1 MASAIVYLPGGKHSL
16 PLGAREIK
24 HAPRLKTGPR
34 GLTLGTVHTR
44 AVVAFV
50 AVACASWLACRSTA
64 RPTSAPAVVMVSID
78 TLRPDHLGCYG
89 YARPIS
95 PRIDAFRR
103 EAVLM
108 RDAVAS
114 APSTLASH
122 ASMFTS
128 LLVQHHG
135 ASVALQS
142 ALRPG
147 LVTLAEVLQGAG
159 FATASFNGGGELH
172 RVWGL
177 DRGFGVYVSA
187 TDSSVTKIGDDTL
200 AGQVRLAKP
209 WLERVGPRPFF
220 LFLHTYEVHH
230 PYTPAPERLRALE
243 PSYSGR
249 LPDRISIRLLEKINS
264 GRKKLAPGD
273 LEHIVAAYD
282 AEIASAD
289 AGFGDLVDLLKRR
302 GRYDSAIV
310 VLISDH
316 GEAFGER
323 GKVGWHGDALYDEQI
338 RIPLLVKLPGGQL
351 AGKTIEPQVRAIDLA
366 PSLLSLLGLP
376 SPPQFSGTRIDFA
389 GGAPDHPPWSLS
401 TIDGALRIAAVRTRR
416 WKWYEGRLY
425 DLEHDPG
432 ETRDVAS
439 LHPEVERDLQDRLV
453 AIRRSREAAGT
464 TPVGM
469 PDEVQDQLKALGYLE

>member
-1 MASAIVYLPGGKHSL
+1 LGIKDVGLLKPG
-16 PLGAREIK
+16 PLRS
-24 HAPRLKTGPR
+24 
-34 GLTLGTVHTR
+34 TLDGVSTR
-44 AVVAFV
+44 SFVAFL
-50 AVACASWLACRSTA
+50 AVACGSLPACAPRA
-64 RPTSAPAVVMVSID
+64 RPASAPAVVLVSID

-89 YARPIS
+89 YRRPIS
-95 PRIDAFRR
+95 PHIDAFRR

-108 RDAVAS
+108 RDVVAS

-135 ASVALQS
+135 ASIAASS

-147 LVTLAEVLQGAG
+147 LVTLAEVLQRAG

-177 DRGFGVYVSA
+177 DRGFGVYESA
-187 TDSSVTKIGDDTL
+187 TDSTVSEIGDDTM
-200 AGQVRLAKP
+200 AGQVQLAKK
-209 WLERVGPRPFF
+209 WLESVGSRPFF

-230 PYTPAPERLRALE
+230 PYTPAPERLKAIE
-243 PSYSGR
+243 PSYAGR

-264 GRKKLAPGD
+264 GQKKLAPGD
-273 LEHIVAAYD
+273 LEHIVATYD

-289 AGFGDLVDLLKRR
+289 AGFGELLDLLRR
-302 GRYDSAIV
+302 LGRYDSSIIV
-310 VLISDH
+310 LVSDH

-323 GKVGWHGDALYDEQI
+323 GKVGWHGDTLYDEQI
-338 RIPLLVKLPGGQL
+338 RIPLVVKLPRGRL
-351 AGKTIEPQVRAIDLA
+351 AGKAVEAQVRGIDIA
-366 PSLLSLLGLP
+366 PSLLSQLGLP
-376 SPPQFSGTRIDFA
+376 VPRQFSGTRIDFA
-389 GGAPDHPPWSLS
+389 GGAPDHPPWSMS
-401 TIDGALRIAAVRTRR
+401 TIDGALRVAAVRTHR

-439 LHPEVERDLQDRLV
+439 LHPEVERELEGRLV
-453 AIRRSREAAGT
+453 ASLRSRESAGS
-464 TPVGM
+464 TPVRM
-469 PDEVQDQLKALGYLE
+469 PNEVAEQLKALGYLS